1 MDAETMM
8 NLWVDLLNVDVTLAQ
23 LVKESS
29 HVVKLALLLTRH
41 LWSSSSSSC
50 SSCKVVMRERV
61 RVSSRVVIRMFR
73 REQDSIEAEA
83 WSIDRNDERLK
94 RDEMRHSDEWS
105 RWVCMGFV

>member
-41 LWSSSSSSC
+41 LSLPSSSSWSSC
-50 SSCKVVMRERV
+50 GHARV
-61 RVSSRVVIRMFR
+61 CESQKRDVIRMSR
-73 REQDSIEAEA
+73 REQESKTAEA
-83 WSIDRNDERLK
+83 DASSIDRDDERLK

-105 RWVCMGFV
+105 R